1 VAVVSA
7 IRLRFVA
14 GKDDISLA
22 IILRSQIC
30 MPFTP
35 SHVECVTPEGK
46 YAGQHAEGGML
57 ARDPGYD
64 KSYLAHELFVDLPAN
79 DTQVAIFYAYVG
91 SLIGQPYDLRSIL
104 DYLLPVDFHDV
115 GHSICSAAMTLA
127 LRKCGFFQWPLAVPA
142 HLVSPRDLLFTLSS
156 HLEIDH

>member
-1 VAVVSA
+1 M

-14 GKDDISLA
+14 GNDTASLA

-46 YAGQHAEGGML
+46 YVGQHGKGGML

-64 KSYLAHELFVDLPAN
+64 KATLAHELFLDLPATN
-79 DTQVAIFYAYVG
+79 EQTNVFYDYI
-91 SLIGQPYDLRSIL
+91 SSKLNQPYDWRSIV
-104 DYLLPVDFHDV
+104 DYILPVNFHEFN
-115 GHSICSAAMTLA
+115 HAICSAIMVLA
-127 LRKCGFFQWPLAVPA
+127 LRKSGWLKWPLTVPA
-142 HLVSPRDLLFTLSS
+142 HLISPRDLLLMLSGIV
-156 HLEIDH
+156 EIPH